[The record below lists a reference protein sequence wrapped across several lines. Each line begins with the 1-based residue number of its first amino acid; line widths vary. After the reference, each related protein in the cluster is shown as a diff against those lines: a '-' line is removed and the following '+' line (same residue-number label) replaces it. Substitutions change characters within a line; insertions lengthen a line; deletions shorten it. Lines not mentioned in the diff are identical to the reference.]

1 MPPPQ
6 PDNQD
11 SAPLPP
17 QAGLPGRLWYWFDRN
32 ILELGREM
40 RFSFLPPL
48 MVYAAAGISG
58 LTGIVGTFFVKDYL
72 NLSAEFLA
80 ALAFWAGIPWALKMP
95 LGHLVDLIWRYKSG
109 LVFVGAGM
117 ITGSLF
123 IMLALLGDPTG
134 MARVM
139 PVEAWYVVSV
149 LLAPVGYVVQ
159 DVVADAM
166 TVEAVPRVNE
176 HGTELDPATRRL
188 MHTTMQTL
196 GRVAIIGG
204 GVFVSLLNVFLFEDA
219 EAMPEAEKVATYIRI
234 YELALAIPIVSV
246 LGVVLGGVVKHRQ
259 LRRLRAAGRTAAEAR
274 ELAFGKLEP
283 TAPNWWILGGSLV
296 FVAFT
301 ISMGLSDITFNKE
314 VIFLGS
320 MVIVLFLMS
329 RLIRVL
335 EPNARLILVG
345 TAVIIFVYRAMPTPG
360 AGQTWWMIDQLGFDQ
375 QFLAVLSLISSALT
389 LVGMFLFRRFMAERS
404 IAYVVVFLTLASTVL
419 YLPIIGMYYGLHQW
433 TAAHTAGVV
442 DARFIALVDTA
453 LESPL
458 GQIAMIPMLAW
469 IANSAP
475 ANLKA
480 TFFAVM
486 ASFTNLALS
495 ASQLGTK
502 YLNQLFT
509 VTREVKD
516 RAEGTVTVPADY
528 GELGWLMLTA
538 MLLGFALPIAAVLAV
553 RITRLKSA

>member
-1 MPPPQ
+1 MATPPAQ
-6 PDNQD
+6 KRDAAAWLN
-11 SAPLPP
+11 LFWRW
-17 QAGLPGRLWYWFDRN
+17 LDRN

-40 RFSFLPPL
+40 RLSYLPPL

-58 LTGIVGTFFVKDYL
+58 LTSIVGTFFVKDYL

-95 LGHLVDLIWRYKSG
+95 LGHLVDLIWRHKAG
-109 LVFVGAGM
+109 LVFLGAGM

-123 IMLALLGDPTG
+123 IMLGLLSDPDA

-139 PVEAWYVVSV
+139 PVEAWYVFSV

-166 TVEAVPRVNE
+166 TVEAVPRVDVRGE
-176 HGTELDPATRRL
+176 AFDAATLRL

-204 GVFVSLLNVFLFEDA
+204 GVFVSLLNVLLFQDV
-219 EAMPEAEKVATYIRI
+219 EAMPELQKVATYIRI
-234 YELALAIPIVSV
+234 YELALVIPIVSV
-246 LGVVLGGVVKHRQ
+246 FGVVLGGVVKRRQ
-259 LRRLRAAGRTAAEAR
+259 LQRLREGGLDAEQAT
-274 ELAFGKLEP
+274 ELAFGRIEKTP
-283 TAPNWWILGGSLV
+283 PNWWILGGGLA

-301 ISMGLSDITFNKE
+301 ISMGLSELSYNKE
-314 VIFLGS
+314 IIFAGS
-320 MVIVLFLMS
+320 MAIVLFLMS
-329 RLIRVL
+329 RLIKVL
-335 EPNARLILVG
+335 KPEDRLILVG
-345 TAVIIFVYRAMPTPG
+345 TAVIIFIYRAMPTPG
-360 AGQTWWMIDQLGFDQ
+360 AGQTWWMIDELGFDQ
-375 QFLAVLSLISSALT
+375 QFLAVLSLISSVLT
-389 LVGMFLFRRFMAERS
+389 LFGMFIFRRFMAERS
-404 IAYVVVFLTLASTVL
+404 IAYVIVFLTIASTLL
-419 YLPIIGMYYGLHQW
+419 YMPIVGMFYGLHHL
-433 TAAHTAGVV
+433 TASLTGGIV
-442 DARFIALVDTA
+442 DAHFIALVDTA

-475 ANLKA
+475 SHLKA

-516 RAEGTVTVPADY
+516 RATGAISIPADY
-528 GELGWLMLTA
+528 NELGWLMLTA
-538 MLLGFALPIAAVLAV
+538 MLLGFVVPVAAVLF
-553 RITRLKSA
+553 IKLSRLKSA